1 MLNYAGFMSQARD
14 DLETC
19 FSCIIRGLKF
29 VSCPKVLKYEAGRL
43 PASAGE
49 S

>member
-1 MLNYAGFMSQARD
+1 MSQAKD
-14 DLETC
+14 DLETR
-19 FSCIIRGLKF
+19 FSCVIRGLKL

-43 PASAGE
+43 PVSARE